1 MPARIHPTGIAACV
15 ALACALSLVPVATSE
30 AAAIAPTNIAAS
42 ASFAPPANIDDQV
55 QKATDYLAQASHA
68 VNGARATLEQA
79 ARLLPAAQQKLT
91 LAQAGVATAAAAAA
105 QAQVAAAAARTAAI
119 AAQLQVDQVQAEIAQ
134 LRIRIGAL
142 ARDAYTSGGQY
153 QELEILL
160 AARSPNDFAIQLH
173 SLKRMSR
180 GNSLTL
186 DNLAAAEKS
195 LADKLAQL
203 KHLQDLAQ
211 QAEKAAGARASDA
224 ASAQTVAAAAQQSV
238 LAIVAQRTA
247 ALKTA
252 ARKRAGVKALYDQ
265 LRAEQQ
271 RIAREQKR
279 RADLESGQ
287 GNTDD
292 SSNSGGPIPTGTLA
306 WPMPGYSADG
316 TTGWRV
322 HPVYGYR
329 SCHTGVDVSAGYGIP
344 IRAAAAG
351 RVTMTGSGGPYGN
364 NTLIDHGGGLSTMY
378 AHQARIVVRVGAR
391 VTQGQVIGYIG
402 STGFSTGPHL
412 HFEVHV
418 NGTPYEPMGW
428 FGSGSKRVVSCW
440 SG

>member
-1 MPARIHPTGIAACV
+1 M
-15 ALACALSLVPVATSE
+15 
-30 AAAIAPTNIAAS
+30 PTNIAAPT
-42 ASFAPPANIDDQV
+42 SFAPPANIDDQV
-55 QKATDYLAQASHA
+55 QDATDYLAKASQA
-68 VNGARATLEQA
+68 VNGARAALEQA
-79 ARLLPAAQQKLT
+79 ARLLPAAQQKLA
-91 LAQAGVATAAAAAA
+91 LAQAGVVTAAAAAA

-160 AARSPNDFAIQLH
+160 AARTPSDFAIQLH

-186 DNLAAAEKS
+186 DNLAAAEES

-211 QAEKAAGARASDA
+211 QAEQAAGARASDA

-271 RIAREQKR
+271 RIAREEKR

-287 GNTDD
+287 GNTDG
-292 SSNSGGPIPTGTLA
+292 GGPIPTGTLA
-306 WPMPGYSADG
+306 WPIPGYGVGG

-329 SCHTGVDVSAGYGIP
+329 SCHTGVDIGAGYDTP

-351 RVTMTGSGGPYGN
+351 SVTVAESGGPYGN
-364 NTLIDHGGGLSTMY
+364 HTLIDHGGGLSTMY
-378 AHQARIVVRVGAR
+378 AHQARIVVRVGGR
-391 VTQGQVIGYIG
+391 VTQGQVIGYVG

-428 FGSGSKRVVSCW
+428 FGNGSKQVVSCW